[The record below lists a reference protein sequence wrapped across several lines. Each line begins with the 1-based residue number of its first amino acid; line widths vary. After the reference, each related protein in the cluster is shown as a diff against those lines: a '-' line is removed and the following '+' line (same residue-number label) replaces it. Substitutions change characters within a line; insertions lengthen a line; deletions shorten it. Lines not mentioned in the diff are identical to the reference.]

1 MHVSHFKRLYF
12 YQAALCSGKI
22 QFDDSHRY
30 FKRNLKEACVDLLP
44 LMSQTPVASALPS
57 ILDAGPEPSAGA
69 GGLSTGDTEGSGTSE
84 RARPPSP
91 GVQEGLR
98 ERDGAGPR
106 PSSVSGRLPY
116 ALKVSAG
123 PYLAGFGQAGLTTA
137 PQTAALTP
145 TPRTTPHSP
154 RDKSQAGARRVHTCP
169 GPRSCCPAQEQQLV
183 AGRGSSSVG
192 LDSGSPWAFLGR
204 LLHPAIREQGGG
216 LSLCPRGPS
225 QAHSKADVLGSRLTP
240 ARSWPRGQPSWESL
254 AEAPPKS

>member
-1 MHVSHFKRLYF
+1 MRVSHFKRLYF

-30 FKRNLKEACVDLLP
+30 FKRNLKKACVDLLP

-69 GGLSTGDTEGSGTSE
+69 GGLSTGDTEGSRTPE

-145 TPRTTPHSP
+145 TPWTTPHSP
-154 RDKSQAGARRVHTCP
+154 RDKSQAGAHRVHTCP
-169 GPRSCCPAQEQQLV
+169 GPGSCCPAQEQQLV

-192 LDSGSPWAFLGR
+192 LYFGSPLGFPGEAAPSS
-204 LLHPAIREQGGG
+204 HQGTGWG
-216 LSLCPRGPS
+216 AVPLPQGSLPGP
-225 QAHSKADVLGSRLTP
+225 QQG
-240 ARSWPRGQPSWESL
+240 
-254 AEAPPKS
+254 